1 MKTLKDRV
9 SWLDALETTAS
20 VALAIGALTKN
31 YWLIFIGLLLT
42 QTTQSLICS
51 RLEEMIIELDSN
63 R

>member
-9 SWLDALETTAS
+9 SWLDALDTIAFTILIL
-20 VALAIGALTKN
+20 VMVTKN
-31 YWLIFIGLLLT
+31 YWLIFSGIILN
-42 QTTQSLICS
+42 QVIQSLICS